1 MKRIIAVD
9 DDPGILDILELIF
22 IRAGYLVTAYSGA
35 EDLLKNNFE
44 HPSAI
49 VLDKQ
54 LSGAD
59 GLDVCRFLKG
69 QESTRNIPI
78 IMISANMNI
87 GDMAHK
93 AGANDFVEKPF
104 NIKNL
109 LETVKKY
116 A

>member
-1 MKRIIAVD
+1 MKKIIAVD

-22 IRAGYLVTAYSGA
+22 SRAGYEVTTYPGA
-35 EDLLKNNFE
+35 EALLKNDFI

-49 VLDKQ
+49 VMDKQ
-54 LSGAD
+54 LSGLD

-87 GDMAHK
+87 GCMAQK
-93 AGANDFVEKPF
+93 AGADDFVEKPF
-104 NIKNL
+104 NIKSL
-109 LETVKKY
+109 LETVRKY